1 MVKMLEGNFGK
12 PDVIAGV
19 ATGGIALGALVA
31 QELGLPFIYVRSK
44 QKEHGLSNQI
54 EGHSEP
60 GQSVIVIEDLIST
73 GKSSLNA
80 VDALR
85 EFGCSIKG
93 MVAIFSYGLD
103 ESKENFKKAK
113 CPLVTLAH
121 YDTMLTKAVETNY
134 INQSEA
140 KLLRDWK
147 KDPKNWMK

>member
-1 MVKMLEGNFGK
+1 
-12 PDVIAGV
+12 
-19 ATGGIALGALVA
+19 
-31 QELGLPFIYVRSK
+31 
-44 QKEHGLSNQI
+44 
-54 EGHSEP
+54 
-60 GQSVIVIEDLIST
+60 
-73 GKSSLNA
+73 
-80 VDALR
+80 
-85 EFGCSIKG
+85 

-121 YDTMLTKAVETNY
+121 YDTMLTKAVKTNY